1 MWNIKQ
7 KLGFKK
13 HRKIWLGALL
23 ALFVGLLVGF
33 YHIWLSRTKIAL
45 VNFQPVMM
53 QALSQ
58 ADDNPF
64 IKLYDVKTD
73 ELGSLDDYDVVL
85 INGMGFNITA
95 EQRQQIQE
103 TANEGVPVYTMM
115 ATNPDNDIS
124 NFTVEE
130 TALIQKYMMGGRRK
144 NNRSLLS
151 FLRRNVD
158 GKIIFTGTPEKPE
171 QKPSDYLF
179 FPTDNGE

>member
-1 MWNIKQ
+1 MWKIKQ

-73 ELGSLDDYDVVL
+73 E
-85 INGMGFNITA
+85 
-95 EQRQQIQE
+95 
-103 TANEGVPVYTMM
+103 
-115 ATNPDNDIS
+115 
-124 NFTVEE
+124 
-130 TALIQKYMMGGRRK
+130 
-144 NNRSLLS
+144 
-151 FLRRNVD
+151 
-158 GKIIFTGTPEKPE
+158 
-171 QKPSDYLF
+171 
-179 FPTDNGE
+179 